1 MTDDQGGFA
10 QLLEEDGGDVDDA
23 RDDLQI

>member
-10 QLLEEDGGDVDDA
+10 QLLEEDGDDVDDA

>member
-10 QLLEEDGGDVDDA
+10 QLLDEDGGDVDDA